1 MSFRNPGLSRI
12 LCIIAALALALASGL
27 MADRVVLKNG
37 DSYRGTIVS
46 QDGHEVRI
54 RTSFAL
60 VTLPKSGIVR
70 LEFDEPADRWDSLW
84 RSTLLPGWGQF
95 WHNRPIPGLIYSG
108 SALAGIITSSL
119 LYASYLDAR
128 GVYNKNPDSWPLYD
142 KAAARKQRFG
152 VALTIT
158 IGLWIWQAAD
168 AAIFAP
174 TTARTEG
181 LSAFSLEG
189 QPGLFYTA
197 RF

>member
-1 MSFRNPGLSRI
+1 MSFRNPGLARI
-12 LCIIAALALALASGL
+12 LCIIAALALTSGL

-46 QDGHEVRI
+46 QDRHEVRI

-60 VTLPKSGIVR
+60 VTLPKSGVVR

-84 RSTLLPGWGQF
+84 RSALLPGWGQF
-95 WHNRPIPGLIYSG
+95 WHDRPIPGALYSG
-108 SALAGIITSSL
+108 GTFAGVATSTLLYLSYLSARDAYNASQNDSSL
-119 LYASYLDAR
+119 FS
-128 GVYNKNPDSWPLYD
+128 
-142 KAAARKQRFG
+142 KANTRRKQFNA
-152 VALTIT
+152 ALTIT

-174 TTARTEG
+174 TTTRTEG